1 MTKMHKT
8 VLAAVGALVLAAAGV
23 LMAPQNTDARTLT
36 FTKSP
41 VAFQQLLGELE
52 SNCGI
57 LYYARC
63 STCPVQGWVMYS
75 GGQVSVHVY
84 EELVPDQVRIGSVT
98 WSTELGQAITN
109 TVENHT
115 PTP

>member
-8 VLAAVGALVLAAAGV
+8 VIAAVAAIALAAIGV
-23 LMAPQNTDARTLT
+23 LMTPTQTDARSLT
-36 FTKSP
+36 FSKSP

-52 SNCGI
+52 SACGL

-75 GGQVSVHVY
+75 GGVVTVHVY

-98 WSTELGQAITN
+98 WTTDLGNAITN
-109 TVENHT
+109 TVNNHT
-115 PTP
+115 PE